1 MTKFI
6 SLHYKIITKLW
17 ESPSNT
23 YQCDNFSSLIKNKI
37 DNYAYIKLY
46 PNQSMDFSEDIFLS
60 DGYCY
65 KWDLKEAISKNSCIP
80 CNTINNIYFYE
91 KIYVDENKNYT
102 PAFPFGEKRYLYDG
116 EQTIY
121 YAYVDLSKDTV
132 FKNINDAQLNS
143 DWEKKWKDDEIRNL
157 NSTINN
163 LDRNNFQNQI
173 KINQMSRKN
182 QELEKKYNDLQ
193 SSHKNEIKNLNNK
206 NNDLK
211 RRFEEEKNQMDR
223 QTRKLQNDI
232 RTLENH
238 KRNIEIKYENLQTEN
253 INNKSQL
260 DNLTVQHNYLKK
272 KQEEEEQK
280 KIEKMKNLENYRNKF
295 EKDKKK

>member
-182 QELEKKYNDLQ
+182 QELQ